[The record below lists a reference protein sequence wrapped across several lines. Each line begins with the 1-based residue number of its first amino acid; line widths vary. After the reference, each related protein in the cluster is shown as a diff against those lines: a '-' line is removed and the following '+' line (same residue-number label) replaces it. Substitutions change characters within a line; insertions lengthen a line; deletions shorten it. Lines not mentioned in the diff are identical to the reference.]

1 MVGENGGM
9 FKPCRHTA
17 RVRGRRSSDAST
29 PASPPL
35 RARFAR
41 GISALDG
48 RARGLLIATTVAL
61 VTLSILI
68 FFFSAE
74 GGDASSVRS
83 DAIARA
89 LASLFAPDIDTWDS
103 LARKAFISDLRF
115 FVRKAA
121 HATEYAAL
129 GALWFAE
136 LHQLA
141 RALADDAARTAAC
154 ASARTMRH
162 ALTMRSVHT
171 AACAFALTVVYA
183 CTDEFH
189 QLFVGGR
196 AGQAT
201 DVLVDAA
208 GGLVGIAFALACAA
222 LLASRRSRRN
232 V

>member
-1 MVGENGGM
+1 M

-29 PASPPL
+29 PASPSL

-154 ASARTMRH
+154 A
-162 ALTMRSVHT
+162 L
-171 AACAFALTVVYA
+171 ALTVVYA

-208 GGLVGIAFALACAA
+208 GGLVGIAFALTCAV

>member
-1 MVGENGGM
+1 M

-29 PASPPL
+29 PASPSL

-89 LASLFAPDIDTWDS
+89 LAPLFAPDIDTWDS

-162 ALTMRSVHT
+162 ALTMRHARTMRSVHT

-196 AGQAT
+196 AGQAI

-222 LLASRRSRRN
+222 LLAFRRSRRN

>member
-1 MVGENGGM
+1 M

-29 PASPPL
+29 PASPSL

-89 LASLFAPDIDTWDS
+89 LAPLFAPDIDTWDS

-154 ASARTMRH
+154 ASA
-162 ALTMRSVHT
+162 
-171 AACAFALTVVYA
+171 LTVVYA

-222 LLASRRSRRN
+222 LLAFRRSRRN

>member
-1 MVGENGGM
+1 M

-29 PASPPL
+29 SASPSP

-83 DAIARA
+83 DAIARV
-89 LASLFAPDIDTWDS
+89 LAPLFAPDIDTWDS

-154 ASARTMRH
+154 AF
-162 ALTMRSVHT
+162 V
-171 AACAFALTVVYA
+171 LTVVYA

>member
-1 MVGENGGM
+1 M

-29 PASPPL
+29 PVSPPL
-35 RARFAR
+35 CARFAR

-74 GGDASSVRS
+74 GGAASSVRS

-162 ALTMRSVHT
+162 ALTMRHARTMRSVHT
-171 AACAFALTVVYA
+171 AGKRPDPRSGSPTPPSPPWSPSGYP
-183 CTDEFH
+183 
-189 QLFVGGR
+189 GGAPQCSNR
-196 AGQAT
+196 TNISGWGKTASSS
-201 DVLVDAA
+201 VLQKRVWAMP
-208 GGLVGIAFALACAA
+208 
-222 LLASRRSRRN
+222 
-232 V
+232 

>member
-1 MVGENGGM
+1 M

-154 ASARTMRH
+154 ASARTMR
-162 ALTMRSVHT
+162 SVHT

>member
-1 MVGENGGM
+1 M

-29 PASPPL
+29 SASPSP

-83 DAIARA
+83 DAIARV
-89 LASLFAPDIDTWDS
+89 LAPLFAPDIDTWDS

-162 ALTMRSVHT
+162 ACTMRSTLTMRPVHT
-171 AACAFALTVVYA
+171 AACAFVLTVVYA